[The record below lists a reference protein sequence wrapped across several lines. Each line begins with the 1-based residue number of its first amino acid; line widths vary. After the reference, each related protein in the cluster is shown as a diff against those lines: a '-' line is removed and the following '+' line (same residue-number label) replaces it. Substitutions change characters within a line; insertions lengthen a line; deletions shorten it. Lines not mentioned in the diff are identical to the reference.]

1 MTLKWSS
8 SVMSLTSPITPSDMK
23 PAEIMYEMREIQD
36 TWRQQNFF
44 LSDAQKQRY
53 ADLLKMR
60 RERVQFF
67 YDNDMVQKG
76 PKVIKKPEPPQ
87 EDQDS

>member
-1 MTLKWSS
+1 MSS
-8 SVMSLTSPITPSDMK
+8 TSPITLSDMK
-23 PAEIMYEMREIQD
+23 PAEILYEMREIQD

-60 RERVQFF
+60 RDRVQFF

>member
-1 MTLKWSS
+1 MSS
-8 SVMSLTSPITPSDMK
+8 TSLITPSDMK
-23 PAEIMYEMREIQD
+23 PAEIMYEMREIQS

-60 RERVQFF
+60 RDRVQFF

-76 PKVIKKPEPPQ
+76 PKVVKKPEAPQ

>member
-1 MTLKWSS
+1 
-8 SVMSLTSPITPSDMK
+8 MK

-60 RERVQFF
+60 RDRVQFF

>member
-1 MTLKWSS
+1 
-8 SVMSLTSPITPSDMK
+8 MK
-23 PAEIMYEMREIQD
+23 PAEILYEMREIQD

-60 RERVQFF
+60 RDRVQFF

>member
-1 MTLKWSS
+1 
-8 SVMSLTSPITPSDMK
+8 MK

-36 TWRQQNFF
+36 TWSQQNFF

>member
-1 MTLKWSS
+1 
-8 SVMSLTSPITPSDMK
+8 MSLTSPITPSDMK

-60 RERVQFF
+60 RDRVQFF
-67 YDNDMVQKG
+67 IDNDMVQKG

>member
-1 MTLKWSS
+1 
-8 SVMSLTSPITPSDMK
+8 MSLTSPITLSDMK

-60 RERVQFF
+60 RDRIQFF

>member
-1 MTLKWSS
+1 
-8 SVMSLTSPITPSDMK
+8 MK

-60 RERVQFF
+60 RDRVQFF

-87 EDQDS
+87 ENQDS

>member
-1 MTLKWSS
+1 
-8 SVMSLTSPITPSDMK
+8 MSLTSPITPSDMK
-23 PAEIMYEMREIQD
+23 PAEIMYEMREIQS

-60 RERVQFF
+60 RDRVQFF

-76 PKVIKKPEPPQ
+76 PKVVKKPEPPQ

>member
-1 MTLKWSS
+1 
-8 SVMSLTSPITPSDMK
+8 MK

-60 RERVQFF
+60 RDRVQFF

-76 PKVIKKPEPPQ
+76 PKVVKKPEPPQ

>member
-1 MTLKWSS
+1 
-8 SVMSLTSPITPSDMK
+8 MSLTSPIIPSDMK

-60 RERVQFF
+60 RDRVQFF

-76 PKVIKKPEPPQ
+76 PKVVKKPEPPQ

>member
-1 MTLKWSS
+1 MSS
-8 SVMSLTSPITPSDMK
+8 TSPITQSDMK

-60 RERVQFF
+60 RNRIQFF
-67 YDNDMVQKG
+67 IDNDMIQKG

>member
-1 MTLKWSS
+1 
-8 SVMSLTSPITPSDMK
+8 MSLTSPITPSDMK
-23 PAEIMYEMREIQD
+23 PAEIMYEMREIQS

>member
-1 MTLKWSS
+1 
-8 SVMSLTSPITPSDMK
+8 MSLTSPITPSDMK

-60 RERVQFF
+60 RDRVQFF

>member
-1 MTLKWSS
+1 MSS
-8 SVMSLTSPITPSDMK
+8 TSPITQSDMK
-23 PAEIMYEMREIQD
+23 PAEILYEMREIQD

>member
-1 MTLKWSS
+1 MSS
-8 SVMSLTSPITPSDMK
+8 TSPITPSDMK
-23 PAEIMYEMREIQD
+23 PAEILYEMREIQD

-60 RERVQFF
+60 RDRVQFF
-67 YDNDMVQKG
+67 IDNDMVQKG

>member
-1 MTLKWSS
+1 MMSS
-8 SVMSLTSPITPSDMK
+8 TSSITPSDMK
-23 PAEIMYEMREIQD
+23 PAEILYEMREIQD

-60 RERVQFF
+60 RDRVQFF
-67 YDNDMVQKG
+67 IDNDMVQKG
-76 PKVIKKPEPPQ
+76 PKVVKKPEPPQ

>member
-1 MTLKWSS
+1 
-8 SVMSLTSPITPSDMK
+8 MSLTSPITPSDMK
-23 PAEIMYEMREIQD
+23 PAEIMYEMREIQS

-60 RERVQFF
+60 RDRVQFF

>member
-1 MTLKWSS
+1 MSS
-8 SVMSLTSPITPSDMK
+8 TSPITPSDMK

-60 RERVQFF
+60 RDRVQFF
-67 YDNDMVQKG
+67 IDNDMVQKG
-76 PKVIKKPEPPQ
+76 PTAIKKPEPPQ

>member
-1 MTLKWSS
+1 
-8 SVMSLTSPITPSDMK
+8 MSLTSPITPSDMK
-23 PAEIMYEMREIQD
+23 PAEILYEMREIQD

-60 RERVQFF
+60 RNRIQFF
-67 YDNDMVQKG
+67 IDNDMVQKG
-76 PKVIKKPEPPQ
+76 PKVVKKPEPPQ

>member
-1 MTLKWSS
+1 MTNLPK
-8 SVMSLTSPITPSDMK
+8 LITLSDMK

-60 RERVQFF
+60 RDRVQFF

>member
-1 MTLKWSS
+1 MSS
-8 SVMSLTSPITPSDMK
+8 TSPITQSDMK

-60 RERVQFF
+60 RDRVQFF

-76 PKVIKKPEPPQ
+76 PKVVKKPEPPQ

>member
-1 MTLKWSS
+1 
-8 SVMSLTSPITPSDMK
+8 MSLTSPIIPSDMK

-60 RERVQFF
+60 RDRVQFF

>member
-1 MTLKWSS
+1 
-8 SVMSLTSPITPSDMK
+8 MK

>member
-1 MTLKWSS
+1 
-8 SVMSLTSPITPSDMK
+8 MSLTSPITPSNMK

>member
-1 MTLKWSS
+1 
-8 SVMSLTSPITPSDMK
+8 MK

-76 PKVIKKPEPPQ
+76 PKVIKKPETPQ

>member
-1 MTLKWSS
+1 
-8 SVMSLTSPITPSDMK
+8 MK

-60 RERVQFF
+60 RDRIQFF

-76 PKVIKKPEPPQ
+76 PKVVKKPEPPQ

>member
-1 MTLKWSS
+1 MSS
-8 SVMSLTSPITPSDMK
+8 TSSITPSDMK
-23 PAEIMYEMREIQD
+23 PAEILYEMREIQD

-60 RERVQFF
+60 RDRVQFF

-76 PKVIKKPEPPQ
+76 PKVVKKPEPPQ

>member
-1 MTLKWSS
+1 MSS
-8 SVMSLTSPITPSDMK
+8 TSPITPSDMK

-53 ADLLKMR
+53 AALLQMR
-60 RERVQFF
+60 RDRVQFF

-76 PKVIKKPEPPQ
+76 PKVVKKPEPPQ

>member
-1 MTLKWSS
+1 MSS
-8 SVMSLTSPITPSDMK
+8 TSPITLSDMK

-76 PKVIKKPEPPQ
+76 PKVVKKPEPPQ

>member
-1 MTLKWSS
+1 
-8 SVMSLTSPITPSDMK
+8 MSLTSPITPSDMK

-67 YDNDMVQKG
+67 YDNNMVQKG
-76 PKVIKKPEPPQ
+76 PKVVKKPEPPQ

>member
-1 MTLKWSS
+1 MSS
-8 SVMSLTSPITPSDMK
+8 TNPITPSDMK
-23 PAEIMYEMREIQD
+23 PAEILYEMREIQD

-60 RERVQFF
+60 RDRVQFF

>member
-1 MTLKWSS
+1 MSS
-8 SVMSLTSPITPSDMK
+8 TSPITPSNMK
-23 PAEIMYEMREIQD
+23 PAEIMHEMREIQD

-60 RERVQFF
+60 RDRVQFF

>member
-1 MTLKWSS
+1 
-8 SVMSLTSPITPSDMK
+8 MK

-60 RERVQFF
+60 RDRVQFF

-76 PKVIKKPEPPQ
+76 PKVVKKPEPSQ

>member
-1 MTLKWSS
+1 MSS
-8 SVMSLTSPITPSDMK
+8 TSPITQSDMK

-60 RERVQFF
+60 RDRVQFF

-76 PKVIKKPEPPQ
+76 PKVIKKSEPPQ

>member
-1 MTLKWSS
+1 
-8 SVMSLTSPITPSDMK
+8 MK

-60 RERVQFF
+60 RDRVQFF

-76 PKVIKKPEPPQ
+76 PKVIKKPETPQ

>member
-1 MTLKWSS
+1 MNLPKLITL
-8 SVMSLTSPITPSDMK
+8 SDMK

>member
-1 MTLKWSS
+1 
-8 SVMSLTSPITPSDMK
+8 MSLTSPITPFDMK

-60 RERVQFF
+60 RDRVQFF

>member
-1 MTLKWSS
+1 MSS
-8 SVMSLTSPITPSDMK
+8 TSPITPSDMK

-60 RERVQFF
+60 RDRVQFF

-76 PKVIKKPEPPQ
+76 PKVIKKPEPPH

>member
-1 MTLKWSS
+1 MSS
-8 SVMSLTSPITPSDMK
+8 TSPITQSDMK